1 MKNTFKGEKVL
12 ITGGTGSF
20 GKKYIKNLL
29 NNNPN
34 IKRLVIFSRDE
45 LKQYDMSNLYNER
58 DFPGIRYF
66 IGDIRD
72 RERFRQAIED
82 IDVVIHAAALKQVP
96 AAEYNPFEFIKTNIL
111 GAQNVVECC
120 LDSNSVKDVVA
131 LSTDKASAPV
141 NLYGATKLCSDKIF
155 VSANY
160 ISGKSDKRFSVV
172 RYGNVIGSR
181 GSVIPFFQSLDKE
194 KQVPITHPEMTRFSI
209 TLNEGIDLVNY
220 ALNHAKGGEI
230 FIPKIPSYKITDV
243 AEAICPGQKLKI
255 TGIRPGEK
263 IHESMI
269 TEAEALDTWDVDDK
283 YIIIPNGP
291 VKWDKKSYLKG
302 LNAIKVDEGFQY
314 SSGENSDFLSIDQL
328 RKMIKKEMEND

>member
-45 LKQYDMSNLYNER
+45 LKQYDMSNLYNEG

-160 ISGKSDKRFSVV
+160 ISGKSDKKFSVV

-181 GSVIPFFQSLDKE
+181 GSVIPFFQSLE
-194 KQVPITHPEMTRFSI
+194 KGEQVPITHPEMTRFSI

-220 ALNHAKGGEI
+220 ALNHAMGGEI

-243 AEAICPGQKLKI
+243 AQAICPGQKLKI

-302 LNAIKVDEGFQY
+302 LNATKVSEGFQY